1 MDLDKAT
8 GRVLRYGVYISIIV
22 MLLGLVVSSFDVSVG
37 SVILNIGV
45 SILVLTPFFS
55 ILASSMALFLER
67 DFKWLRVSLT
77 VLIITI
83 IGILVAFFT

>member
-8 GRVLRYGVYISIIV
+8 GRVLRYGVYVSIIV

>member
-8 GRVLRYGVYISIIV
+8 GRVLRYGVYVSIIV

-55 ILASSMALFLER
+55 ILASSMALFLEK

>member
-8 GRVLRYGVYISIIV
+8 GRVLRYGVYVSIIV

-55 ILASSMALFLER
+55 ILASSMALFLEK
-67 DFKWLRVSLT
+67 DFRWLRVSLT

>member
-8 GRVLRYGVYISIIV
+8 GRVLRYGVYVSIIV
-22 MLLGLVVSSFDVSVG
+22 MLLGLVVSSFNGSVG
-37 SVILNIGV
+37 STILNIGV